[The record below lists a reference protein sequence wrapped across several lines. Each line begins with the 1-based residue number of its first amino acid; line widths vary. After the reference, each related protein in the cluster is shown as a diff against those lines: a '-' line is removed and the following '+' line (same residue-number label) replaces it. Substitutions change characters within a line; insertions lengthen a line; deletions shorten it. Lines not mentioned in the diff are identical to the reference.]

1 MKFTK
6 FSVLIVGSL
15 LFAGCSLLN
24 KQGESISPSEVM
36 DDSSQEE
43 SMMEDDSMMKDDAMM
58 DDDAMME
65 DDGAMMDDSM
75 MEEGHKVVELSATN
89 FSFGVE
95 EIEVNV
101 GDKLTLRITNDEGFH
116 DLLID
121 ELGVD
126 TGNIPEGDTVDVVVP
141 TDQAGSFEY
150 YCSVGNHRAQGMKGT
165 LIIN

>member
-36 DDSSQEE
+36 DDGSQEE

-58 DDDAMME
+58 EDDEAMME
-65 DDGAMMDDSM
+65 DDSM

-95 EIEVNV
+95 EIKVNV
-101 GDKLTLRITNDEGFH
+101 GDKLTLRITNNGGFH

-126 TGNIPEGDTVDVVVP
+126 TGSIPEGDTIDVVVP

-165 LIIN
+165 LVIE